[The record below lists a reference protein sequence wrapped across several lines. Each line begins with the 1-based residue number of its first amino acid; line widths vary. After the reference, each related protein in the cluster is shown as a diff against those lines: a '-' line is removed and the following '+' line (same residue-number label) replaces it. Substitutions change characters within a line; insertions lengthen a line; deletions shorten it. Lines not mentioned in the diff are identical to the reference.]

1 MSPEP
6 KLSLDL
12 RAPFRDRKPILISG
26 PCSAESEL
34 QLRKTV
40 EEILQGPNKIT
51 AIRAGVWKP
60 RTRPG
65 NFEGIGSP
73 ALKWLANI
81 QRDMNIPVMT
91 EVGTARHVEEA
102 LEAGIK
108 MLWIGARTTVNPF
121 YVQEISEAFR
131 GTDISV
137 LVKNPIHPDLGLW
150 IGAMERI
157 NAVGVGAL
165 AAVHRG
171 FYSSDTETY
180 RNDPK
185 WELALDLRHR
195 VPDLPIIC
203 DPSHIAGKKE
213 YIFETCQTAY
223 DLDMD
228 GLMIESHYDPARALS
243 DAEQQ
248 LTPAELHEMLSLLI
262 RRKSKLEDPEQYRIL
277 DEMRDVIDRIDQDLL
292 SIILERM
299 KIVDGIGALKRGSN
313 LTIFQ
318 IERWY
323 EIISSRGK
331 RSEEMGIDPK
341 MADEIFRILHKY
353 SIQRQTRIM
362 HDRKE

>member
-1 MSPEP
+1 MSPDP
-6 KLSLDL
+6 KLTLDL
-12 RAPFRDRKPILISG
+12 KAPFKGQSPILISG
-26 PCSAESEL
+26 PCSAESEE
-34 QLRKTV
+34 QLRRTV
-40 EEILQGPNKIT
+40 EAILAGSHQIT

-73 ALKWLANI
+73 ALEWLANI
-81 QRDMNIPVMT
+81 QKDLGVRVMT

-102 LEAGIK
+102 LKAGIS

-203 DPSHIAGKKE
+203 DPSHIAGRKE
-213 YIFETCQTAY
+213 YILETCQTAY

-228 GLMIESHYDPARALS
+228 GLMIESHYDPSKALS

-248 LTPAELHEMLSLLI
+248 LTPEELEKLLSKLI
-262 RRKSKLEDPEQYRIL
+262 RRESKLQDPEKFVLL
-277 DEMRDVIDRIDQDLL
+277 DKMRTRIDAIDHELL
-292 SIILERM
+292 SVILERM
-299 KIVDGIGALKRGSN
+299 KMVDDIGWLKKDSN

-323 EIISSRGK
+323 EIISSRGT

-362 HDRKE
+362 HDKED